1 MVVSVITILLLV
13 EIAVQFEYVTSIN
26 PMHSNGRFVTF
37 TRKLLLL
44 EGVRNGNEGWGT
56 RSKKKNWT
64 PNEKLQK
71 DVEFDKMLNPS
82 LT

>member
-1 MVVSVITILLLV
+1 MVSVITILLLV

-37 TRKLLLL
+37 FHKLLLL

-56 RSKKKNWT
+56 RSKKKIRLLTKNR
-64 PNEKLQK
+64 K
-71 DVEFDKMLNPS
+71 KMLNSS

>member
-37 TRKLLLL
+37 SRKLLLL

>member
-1 MVVSVITILLLV
+1 MVSVITILLLV

-37 TRKLLLL
+37 SHTLLLL

-56 RSKKKNWT
+56 RSKKKIRLLMKNC
-64 PNEKLQK
+64 K
-71 DVEFDKMLNPS
+71 KMLNS
-82 LT
+82 IGC

>member
-1 MVVSVITILLLV
+1 MVSVITILLLV

-37 TRKLLLL
+37 SRKLLLL

-56 RSKKKNWT
+56 RSKKKIRLPMKNC
-64 PNEKLQK
+64 K
-71 DVEFDKMLNPS
+71 KMLNS
-82 LT
+82 IRC